1 MLGFFSSLL
10 VSFLNIFSL
19 YQKKVEKAN
28 FKDLYVRRY
37 NIEAL
42 YSFIELPLQSAII
55 IAYNRRNEG
64 RNMKNKRIFKDFQS
78 SQMSLNI
85 YTSPLLAFV
94 FVFIGEFVAYTLYGI
109 SLLALIGLA
118 RNFGEAGQNIAT
130 YLQTLQQSLTDKTSD
145 FRLIFALLS
154 FGFILNTVFRWT
166 KKVEKRS
173 IRTLGFYRENFLS
186 SLLKG
191 FGLGLALFLLTL
203 LGLVALGQ
211 YRLESI
217 RLNPYSLT
225 FVVFTIPFWILQGTA
240 EEVVSRAWLL
250 PQLASRTNLKLAVV
264 ISSIFFTLLHVGNS
278 GLTPLSLVN
287 LFLFGVAMAIYL
299 LKTDT
304 VWGVAGIHGAWNFAQ
319 GNLFGI
325 LVSGQSSGTSLMTF
339 LPQGNQV
346 WLSGGSFGIEGS
358 IMTSLVLLLLIVY
371 LAYQLKKENERM

>member
-1 MLGFFSSLL
+1 
-10 VSFLNIFSL
+10 
-19 YQKKVEKAN
+19 
-28 FKDLYVRRY
+28 
-37 NIEAL
+37 
-42 YSFIELPLQSAII
+42 
-55 IAYNRRNEG
+55 
-64 RNMKNKRIFKDFQS
+64 MKNKRIFKDFQAS
-78 SQMSLNI
+78 KMRLNL
-85 YTSPLLAFV
+85 YTSPLLAFA

-118 RNFGEAGQNIAT
+118 RNFGEAGQNLAT
-130 YLQTLQQSLTDKTSD
+130 YLQTLHQSLMDKTSD
-145 FRLIFALLS
+145 FHLILELLA

-166 KKVEKRS
+166 RKVEKRP

-186 SLLKG
+186 NLLKG

-217 RLNPYSLT
+217 HLNLYSLV
-225 FVVFTIPFWILQGTA
+225 FVVFTILQGTT
-240 EEVVSRAWLL
+240 EEVVARAWLL
-250 PQLASRTNLKLAVV
+250 PQLASRTNLKLAIL
-264 ISSIFFTLLHVGNS
+264 ISSVLFTLLHVGNS

-287 LFLFGVAMAIYL
+287 LFLFGVAMALYL

-319 GNLFGI
+319 GNLFGV
-325 LVSGQSSGTSLMTF
+325 LVSGQSSGTSIMKFT
-339 LPQGNQV
+339 PQGNQD

-371 LAYQLKKENERM
+371 LGYQLKKENERM

>member
-1 MLGFFSSLL
+1 
-10 VSFLNIFSL
+10 
-19 YQKKVEKAN
+19 
-28 FKDLYVRRY
+28 
-37 NIEAL
+37 
-42 YSFIELPLQSAII
+42 
-55 IAYNRRNEG
+55 
-64 RNMKNKRIFKDFQS
+64 MKNKRIFKDFQA
-78 SQMSLNI
+78 SQMRLNL

-94 FVFIGEFVAYTLYGI
+94 FVFIGEFVAFTLYGI

-118 RNFGEAGQNIAT
+118 RNFGETGQNLAS
-130 YLQTLQQSLTDKTSD
+130 YLQTLHANLTDKSSD
-145 FRLIFALLS
+145 IHLIFELLS
-154 FGFILNTVFRWT
+154 FGFIILAVFRWAR
-166 KKVEKRS
+166 KVEKRP
-173 IRTLGFYRENFLS
+173 IRTLGFYRENCLS
-186 SLLKG
+186 NLLKG

-203 LGLVALGQ
+203 LGLIALGQ

-217 RLNPYSLT
+217 RLNPYSFF

-264 ISSIFFTLLHVGNS
+264 ISSIFFTLLHMGNS

-287 LFLFGVAMAIYL
+287 LFLFGVAMSLYL

-325 LVSGQSSGTSLMTF
+325 LVSGQSSGTSIMKFT
-339 LPQGNQV
+339 PQGNQD

-358 IMTSLVLLLLIVY
+358 IMTNLVLLLLIFY

>member
-1 MLGFFSSLL
+1 
-10 VSFLNIFSL
+10 
-19 YQKKVEKAN
+19 
-28 FKDLYVRRY
+28 
-37 NIEAL
+37 
-42 YSFIELPLQSAII
+42 
-55 IAYNRRNEG
+55 
-64 RNMKNKRIFKDFQS
+64 MKNKRIFKDFQS

-118 RNFGEAGQNIAT
+118 RNFGEAGQNLAT
-130 YLQTLQQSLTDKTSD
+130 YLQTLQESLTDKTSD
-145 FRLIFALLS
+145 FRLILALLS

-225 FVVFTIPFWILQGTA
+225 FVIFTIPFWILQGTA

-287 LFLFGVAMAIYL
+287 LFLFGVAMALYL

-325 LVSGQSSGTSLMTF
+325 LVSGQPSGTSLMTF
-339 LPQGNQV
+339 LPQGNQD

-371 LAYQLKKENERM
+371 LAYQLEKENERM